1 MKVDF
6 EDEINVSVT
15 SDLKRMPLFRE
26 CDTQLSH
33 SLALKLNPVQYRQGE
48 RVVVK
53 GEIATE
59 MYFVVSG
66 VAEVFSEGNKVI
78 FAEFAAATFFGEVG
92 IFLEVKRIASVRAQ
106 TSTMT
111 AFKLSKADLDEVLIM
126 HPEIKFKIQAEAK
139 LRFEQNLI
147 REKSKMTNTQ
157 EAVTE
162 IDIPLFKSGSQSF
175 FHELAM
181 ALILRIFKPK
191 EIIINADEP
200 GSSMFFVADGLADV
214 VSKDGKITFGEFGAS
229 TFFGEVSLFYVTNRT
244 ATIRARTVCNT
255 LELHKDSLKAI
266 LEQHGSFAGTMLT
279 KAEENYRLAIE
290 RQRAVKILQESED
303 SNKFTIEDTIER
315 LSKFPTFMKT
325 NPNFIRT
332 VALHTSVHRFYK
344 GEMICKKGEI
354 ANDMYFIVSGMVEI
368 VSDDSSKVF
377 HVAQDG
383 GFFGEVELLRGI
395 ARTASV
401 RIATNVCDV
410 IQLTRQALERVLNE
424 LPDSYQ
430 SIAIEAD
437 KRLQQIDS
445 TSSKAPDIL
454 RKFITPFSK
463 KSTKVVNE
471 VSGPPEKK
479 MDLNLMFKSTE
490 KDNMKV
496 TTNSTASNMSM
507 GSTFDEPLREKKL
520 QEKGKFGKMLGK
532 VFGMKEPSKVGPVS
546 PIAKPTKDTAKKVQH
561 IHEIPTGILA
571 AVLQHL
577 NPKERLKLRSVSHKF
592 NSVLSDSRCRA
603 ELNCAEIFSNLD
615 PEIFHSLCEKAPDQ
629 LITVDVTNC
638 WQLLDDELGIMTNFC
653 PNIQNLCIS
662 NCWKITDRGISY
674 IAYGLTKLKNLDVGY
689 CGQLKGFGF
698 VDRRWVNLQS
708 LNMTHCKQIGDEQLE
723 KILAN
728 ASEIEVVKM
737 RRCIRLTD
745 FGVFLLIRHCRKI
758 RMIDLSDCD
767 HVSDKCLKWIASSPS
782 KLTDL
787 RISFWTHITNAGLY
801 DLSLGNHT
809 FEILDLSHCQQ
820 IADAVVVFFSDIVKH
835 LRILHLR
842 RCKKITDGVA
852 GFMAKN
858 AVKLQLVDFT
868 GCPLITPAA
877 KLVLLQAFPSTTA
890 PPDIPRIE
898 ITDLYTSGP
907 KDMGKNQNKK
917 KRKEEKKGRK
927 KSTGKPID

>member
-1 MKVDF
+1 
-6 EDEINVSVT
+6 
-15 SDLKRMPLFRE
+15 
-26 CDTQLSH
+26 
-33 SLALKLNPVQYRQGE
+33 
-48 RVVVK
+48 
-53 GEIATE
+53 

-214 VSKDGKITFGEFGAS
+214 VSKDGKITFGEFGPS

-315 LSKFPTFMKT
+315 LSKVPTFMKT

-354 ANDMYFIVSGMVEI
+354 ASDMYFIVSGMVEI

-377 HVAQDG
+377 DVAQDG

-454 RKFITPFSK
+454 RKFMTPFSK

-561 IHEIPTGILA
+561 IHEIPTGILE

-592 NSVLSDSRCRA
+592 NSVLSDSRCWA

-615 PEIFHSLCEKAPDQ
+615 PEIFHSLCEKALDQ

-638 WQLLDDELGIMTNFC
+638 WQLLDDEL
-653 PNIQNLCIS
+653 
-662 NCWKITDRGISY
+662 DRGISY

-737 RRCIRLTD
+737 RR
-745 FGVFLLIRHCRKI
+745 KI

-820 IADAVVVFFSDIVKH
+820 ITDAVVVFFSDIVKH

-898 ITDLYTSGP
+898 VSQKPRRSG
-907 KDMGKNQNKK
+907 KT
-917 KRKEEKKGRK
+917 KGCG
-927 KSTGKPID
+927 SPDY